1 MKWREIG
8 PNLRELWHR
17 PAGPMN
23 WKNPIR
29 VFAILGWL
37 VVQVFVL
44 LGWAGWR
51 VFQGLMLLGWAVFR
65 GGQFV
70 LGLPPLLLFFFAGLW
85 YAVWSFVR
93 RPFPSFAEAPILAL
107 VQYHTPD
114 VFTTMLVWYYLSPL
128 VAVMLCGV
136 ISVTVWKVWLE
147 GRRRDFAPFAKL
159 PPWPLSADQETPAI
173 VIGEVHHPIEARE
186 IFSPSWLT
194 IPERGLY
201 TGVAIFGA
209 VGSGKTSACMN
220 PFARQLLGWQA
231 HNPHMRAAALILE
244 VKGDFCH
251 DIRQILV
258 EAGRGEDYIEIGMNS
273 HSQWNP
279 LSAWWLDSYSLAY
292 TVSSLLNQ
300 LFGKGKEPFW
310 QQAYTNLVRWIIEL
324 HRVFPQRWVT
334 LQQVYRCAIEPEL
347 FASKIEAA
355 QKLSDDLNTG
365 TIFVESDALVPQL
378 THLEQWNWTRTPGR
392 QQHQAVHTRPLK
404 AKLEE
409 LNITHEI
416 VWQAG
421 PGKDT
426 RERVEAIN
434 RWFVHDWQ
442 NLDNKIKSSIVEG
455 VSVFLSMFDMP
466 DVARVF
472 CPAAPYTTDDPQA
485 IILQAQIKRLKAEKE
500 AAAAKAAEPQPQPEA
515 EPQPEGEAEAEARS
529 RPEAEPQPEG
539 EPEAEAAEPVKAA
552 QPEAE
557 PQPEGEAEAEA
568 AEPQPQPETDDKTP
582 KAAEIRYTW
591 GGQPKTRAAE
601 PEPVKAA
608 QPEPEPETKPD
619 DKTTQEAKPKPDKAK
634 EAPWIITEAET
645 DDKTP
650 QTPDPSTESNQPPTQ
665 EEAAITRHLPPIYQ
679 LIEQGKVLALN
690 MPAGINPALSRAVG
704 VMLKNAWLQAL
715 LMRPAQMKANPGSY
729 FRPAV
734 FICDEYQAFASVG
747 EEDPSGDEK
756 SFALTRQC
764 RCIPIVATQSI
775 SSLRAVLG
783 SSEAWR
789 SLLQTLRTRIFLSL
803 SDDASAKIASELCG
817 QVAKIKESYTISE
830 TSKRSEVSPLSGR
843 AGGGGGSMGAT
854 KSFREQ
860 REAVFHPR
868 DFALLSNCQ
877 AICLPYDGAQ
887 SLEPRRVYLKP
898 HYLPAE
904 HSYWRAKEA
913 GKI

>member
-8 PNLRELWHR
+8 PYLRELWQR
-17 PAGPMN
+17 PVGPMN

-29 VFAILGWL
+29 VFAVAGWL
-37 VVQVFVL
+37 VFRGFVL
-44 LGWAGWR
+44 LGWAGFR
-51 VFQGLMLLGWAVFR
+51 VFQGFMLLGWVVFR
-65 GGQFV
+65 TGQFV
-70 LGLPPLLLFFFAGLW
+70 VGLPPPLLFFFAGVGW
-85 YAVWSFVR
+85 AGWSFVH
-93 RPFPSFAEAPILAL
+93 RPFPPLDEHPILVL
-107 VQYHTPD
+107 VQYHTPNFFD
-114 VFTTMLVWYYLSPL
+114 ALVVWYYVTPFA
-128 VAVMLCGV
+128 AVMLTGF
-136 ISVTVWKVWLE
+136 ISVTIWKVWLE
-147 GRRRDFAPFAKL
+147 GRRSDFAPFSKL
-159 PPWPLSADQETPAI
+159 PPWPLDPKQKAPAI
-173 VIGEVHHPIEARE
+173 VIGEVHHPVEARE
-186 IFSPSWLT
+186 VFSPSWLT

-209 VGSGKTSACMN
+209 VRSGKTSACMN

-231 HNPHMRAAALILE
+231 GDEQKRAAALVLE

-258 EAGRGEDYIEIGMNS
+258 EAGRGQDYIELGMDAR
-273 HSQWNP
+273 SQWNP

-324 HRVFPQRWVT
+324 HRVFPERWVT
-334 LQQVYRCAIEPEL
+334 LQQVYRCAIDPEL
-347 FASKIEAA
+347 FAAKIEAA
-355 QKLSDDLNTG
+355 EKLSDDLNTG
-365 TIFVESDALVPQL
+365 TVFVSSDLVASNKMALAEWVWKQAADPK
-378 THLEQWNWTRTPGR
+378 
-392 QQHQAVHTRPLK
+392 QQQAVYTRPMK
-404 AKLEE
+404 EKLDE
-409 LNITHEI
+409 LHITHEI
-416 VWQAG
+416 VWESG
-421 PGKDT
+421 PGEDT
-426 RERVEAIN
+426 RERVEAVK

-442 NLDNKIKSSIVEG
+442 TLDNKIRSSIVEG
-455 VSVFLSMFDMP
+455 VSVFLAMFDMP
-466 DVARVF
+466 DVAKVF
-472 CPAAPYTTDDPQA
+472 CPVAPHISDDPQA
-485 IILQAQIKRLKAEKE
+485 IILQAAIKRAKAEKD
-500 AAAAKAAEPQPQPEA
+500 ATEPKQPDA
-515 EPQPEGEAEAEARS
+515 T
-529 RPEAEPQPEG
+529 
-539 EPEAEAAEPVKAA
+539 K
-552 QPEAE
+552 
-557 PQPEGEAEAEA
+557 
-568 AEPQPQPETDDKTP
+568 P
-582 KAAEIRYTW
+582 KAAAQIVYTW
-591 GGQPKTRAAE
+591 GGKPKAAKK
-601 PEPVKAA
+601 PELEA
-608 QPEPEPETKPD
+608 QPEPEAEPEP
-619 DKTTQEAKPKPDKAK
+619 E
-634 EAPWIITEAET
+634 
-645 DDKTP
+645 DKTP
-650 QTPDPSTESNQPPTQ
+650 EIAPESNQAAATPAATGGAAPITQ
-665 EEAAITRHLPPIYQ
+665 HLPPLFE

-690 MPAGINPALSRAVG
+690 MPAGINPALARAVG

-715 LMRPAQMKANPGSY
+715 LMRPAKMKHSPGRY

-747 EEDPSGDEK
+747 EDDPSGDEK

-913 GKI
+913 GQI

>member
-1 MKWREIG
+1 MKWREVG
-8 PNLRELWHR
+8 PYLTELWHR

-29 VFAILGWL
+29 VFAVAGWL
-37 VVQVFVL
+37 VVQGFVL

-65 GGQFV
+65 AGQFIV
-70 LGLPPLLLFFFAGLW
+70 ALPALLLFFFAGVW

-93 RPFPSFAEAPILAL
+93 RPFPSLDENPVLAL
-107 VQYHTPD
+107 VNYHTPN
-114 VFTTMLVWYYLSPL
+114 FFSWLVLWYYLSPF
-128 VAVMLCGV
+128 VAVMLCGL

-159 PPWPLSADQETPAI
+159 PPWPLDPKQKAPAI
-173 VIGEVHHPIEARE
+173 VIGEVHHPVEARE

-231 HNPHMRAAALILE
+231 GNEQMRAAALVLE

-258 EAGRGEDYIEIGMNS
+258 EAGRGQDYIELGMDAR
-273 HSQWNP
+273 SQWNP

-324 HRVFPQRWVT
+324 HRVFPEHWVT
-334 LQQVYRCAIEPEL
+334 LQQVYRCAIDPEL
-347 FASKIEAA
+347 FAAKIEAA
-355 QKLSDDLNTG
+355 EKLSDDLNTG
-365 TIFVESDALVPQL
+365 TVFIKTDALAPQIG
-378 THLEQWNWTRTPGR
+378 HLAQWNWTPMPGG
-392 QQHQAVHTRPLK
+392 QKEQAVYTRPMK
-404 AKLEE
+404 AKLDE
-409 LNITHEI
+409 LHIAHEI
-416 VWQAG
+416 VWEPG
-421 PGKDT
+421 PGEDT
-426 RERVEAIN
+426 RERVEAVK

-442 NLDNKIKSSIVEG
+442 TLDNKIKSSIVEG
-455 VSVFLSMFDMP
+455 VSVFLAMFDMP
-466 DVARVF
+466 DVAKVF
-472 CPAAPYTTDDPQA
+472 CPAAPHIPDDPQA
-485 IILQAQIKRLKAEKE
+485 IILQAQLKRLKAEKDE
-500 AAAAKAAEPQPQPEA
+500 
-515 EPQPEGEAEAEARS
+515 
-529 RPEAEPQPEG
+529 
-539 EPEAEAAEPVKAA
+539 
-552 QPEAE
+552 
-557 PQPEGEAEAEA
+557 
-568 AEPQPQPETDDKTP
+568 
-582 KAAEIRYTW
+582 
-591 GGQPKTRAAE
+591 AAE
-601 PEPVKAA
+601 PEPEKAA
-608 QPEPEPETKPD
+608 EPEPDHK
-619 DKTTQEAKPKPDKAK
+619 Q
-634 EAPWIITEAET
+634 
-645 DDKTP
+645 
-650 QTPDPSTESNQPPTQ
+650 PDPAAESNQAATPPDTEGTAPITQ
-665 EEAAITRHLPPIYQ
+665 HLPPLFK

-690 MPAGINPALSRAVG
+690 MPAGINPALARAVG
-704 VMLKNAWLQAL
+704 VMVKNAWLQAL
-715 LMRPAQMKANPGSY
+715 LMRPAKMKATPGRY

-747 EEDPSGDEK
+747 EDDPSGDEK

-913 GKI
+913 GQI

>member
-1 MKWREIG
+1 MRWREIR
-8 PNLRELWHR
+8 PYLRELWQR

-29 VFAILGWL
+29 VFAVAGWL
-37 VVQVFVL
+37 VVQCFVL
-44 LGWAGWR
+44 LGWAGFR
-51 VFQGLMLLGWAVFR
+51 VFQSFLLVGSVVLR

-70 LGLPPLLLFFFAGLW
+70 AGLPPLLLFFFAAFGW
-85 YAVWSFVR
+85 AGWSFVH
-93 RPFPSFAEAPILAL
+93 RPFPPLEEHPILVL
-107 VQYHTPD
+107 VEYHTPNFFD
-114 VFTTMLVWYYLSPL
+114 AMVVWYYVTPFA
-128 VAVMLCGV
+128 VVMLSGF
-136 ISVTVWKVWLE
+136 ISVTIWRVWLE
-147 GRRRDFAPFAKL
+147 GRRSDFASNSKL
-159 PPWPLSADQETPAI
+159 PPWPLDPKQKAPAI
-173 VIGEVHHPIEARE
+173 VIGEVHHPVEARE
-186 IFSPSWLT
+186 VFNPSWLT

-231 HNPHMRAAALILE
+231 GSQQKRAAALVLE

-258 EAGRGEDYIEIGMNS
+258 EAGRGEDYIELGMDAR
-273 HSQWNP
+273 SQWNP

-324 HRVFPQRWVT
+324 YRVFPDRWVT
-334 LQQVYRCAIEPEL
+334 LQQVYRCAIDPEL
-347 FASKIEAA
+347 FEAKIEEAK
-355 QKLSDDLNTG
+355 KLSDDLNTG
-365 TIFVESDALVPQL
+365 TVFIKEHVLQTQNINLAEWNWVDALDTKDDV
-378 THLEQWNWTRTPGR
+378 
-392 QQHQAVHTRPLK
+392 QAVYTRPMK
-404 AKLEE
+404 EKLDE
-409 LNITHEI
+409 LHIPHEI
-416 VWQAG
+416 VWDPG
-421 PGKDT
+421 PGEDT
-426 RERVEAIN
+426 RERVEAVN

-455 VSVFLSMFDMP
+455 VSVFLAMFDMP
-466 DVARVF
+466 DVAKVF
-472 CPAAPYTTDDPQA
+472 CPAAPLTSDDPQA
-485 IILQAQIKRLKAEKE
+485 IILQAAIKR
-500 AAAAKAAEPQPQPEA
+500 AKADKDAKKAKQPEPEA
-515 EPQPEGEAEAEARS
+515 DPETETQPKPEAKPDPKPEPQPE
-529 RPEAEPQPEG
+529 P
-539 EPEAEAAEPVKAA
+539 
-552 QPEAE
+552 
-557 PQPEGEAEAEA
+557 
-568 AEPQPQPETDDKTP
+568 
-582 KAAEIRYTW
+582 
-591 GGQPKTRAAE
+591 
-601 PEPVKAA
+601 
-608 QPEPEPETKPD
+608 
-619 DKTTQEAKPKPDKAK
+619 EAKPDPKPEA
-634 EAPWIITEAET
+634 APWELVQPVIET
-645 DDKTP
+645 DSDQAAAAASPHIK
-650 QTPDPSTESNQPPTQ
+650 QTAPITQ
-665 EEAAITRHLPPIYQ
+665 HLPPLFE

-690 MPAGINPALSRAVG
+690 MPAGINPALARAVG

-715 LMRPAQMKANPGSY
+715 LMRPAKMKHSPGRY

-747 EEDPSGDEK
+747 EDDPSGDEK

-913 GKI
+913 GQI

>member
-8 PNLRELWHR
+8 PHLQELWHR

-29 VFAILGWL
+29 VFAVLGWL
-37 VVQVFVL
+37 VVQGFVL

-51 VFQGLMLLGWAVFR
+51 VFQGFMLLGWTVFR
-65 GGQFV
+65 VVQFV
-70 LGLPPLLLFFFAGLW
+70 VGLPPLLLFFFGGLW

-93 RPFPSFAEAPILAL
+93 RPFPSFDEHPILAL

-114 VFTTMLVWYYLSPL
+114 VFTTMLVWYYLSPF
-128 VAVMLCGV
+128 VVVMLCGV

-159 PPWPLSADQETPAI
+159 PPWPLSADQQAPAI

-231 HNPHMRAAALILE
+231 HNPHIRAAALVLE

-258 EAGRGEDYIEIGMNS
+258 EAGRGEDYIELGMDS
-273 HSQWNP
+273 RSQWNP

-292 TVSSLLNQ
+292 TISSLLNQ

-324 HRVFPQRWVT
+324 HRVFPDRWVT
-334 LQQVYRCAIEPEL
+334 LQQVYRCAIDPDL

-365 TIFVESDALVPQL
+365 TIFVKTDALTPQL
-378 THLEQWNWTRTPGR
+378 GQLAQWDWTPTPGG
-392 QQHQAVHTRPLK
+392 QQQQAVHTRPLK

-409 LNITHEI
+409 LKITHEI
-416 VWQAG
+416 VWQSG

-472 CPAAPYTTDDPQA
+472 CPPAPHTTDDPQA
-485 IILQAQIKRLKAEKE
+485 IILQAQIKRLQAEKD
-500 AAAAKAAEPQPQPEA
+500 AAAAKAAEPEPEPEA
-515 EPQPEGEAEAEARS
+515 EPQPE
-529 RPEAEPQPEG
+529 
-539 EPEAEAAEPVKAA
+539 AEAAAET
-552 QPEAE
+552 AE
-557 PQPEGEAEAEA
+557 PNRSRKPA
-568 AEPQPQPETDDKTP
+568 AETG
-582 KAAEIRYTW
+582 A
-591 GGQPKTRAAE
+591 GTRAAAGRQDPPGGGDQIHMGRRAKGAEE
-601 PEPVKAA
+601 PKDPEKAGDGGRGGGTGA
-608 QPEPEPETKPD
+608 GRQAAPGSGTGTSQGEGGGVDRDGGAAGGQDTTHTRPLNREQPTPYAGGSPD
-619 DKTTQEAKPKPDKAK
+619 HP
-634 EAPWIITEAET
+634 
-645 DDKTP
+645 
-650 QTPDPSTESNQPPTQ
+650 PPT
-665 EEAAITRHLPPIYQ
+665 AD
-679 LIEQGKVLALN
+679 
-690 MPAGINPALSRAVG
+690 LSV
-704 VMLKNAWLQAL
+704 
-715 LMRPAQMKANPGSY
+715 
-729 FRPAV
+729 
-734 FICDEYQAFASVG
+734 D
-747 EEDPSGDEK
+747 
-756 SFALTRQC
+756 
-764 RCIPIVATQSI
+764 
-775 SSLRAVLG
+775 
-783 SSEAWR
+783 
-789 SLLQTLRTRIFLSL
+789 
-803 SDDASAKIASELCG
+803 
-817 QVAKIKESYTISE
+817 
-830 TSKRSEVSPLSGR
+830 R
-843 AGGGGGSMGAT
+843 AGQGAGLEYA
-854 KSFREQ
+854 RWYQ
-860 REAVFHPR
+860 PR
-868 DFALLSNCQ
+868 
-877 AICLPYDGAQ
+877 AI
-887 SLEPRRVYLKP
+887 PRRGRDAQERLVTSASHASGPDESESGQL
-898 HYLPAE
+898 LPARRL
-904 HSYWRAKEA
+904 YL
-913 GKI
+913 

>member
-1 MKWREIG
+1 MKWREVG
-8 PNLRELWHR
+8 PYLTELWHR

-29 VFAILGWL
+29 VFAVLGWL
-37 VVQVFVL
+37 VVQGFVL

-51 VFQGLMLLGWAVFR
+51 VFQGFMLLGWAVFR
-65 GGQFV
+65 AGQFV
-70 LGLPPLLLFFFAGLW
+70 VALPALVLFFFAGLW

-93 RPFPSFAEAPILAL
+93 RPFPSLDENPLLAL
-107 VQYHTPD
+107 VNYHTPNFFD
-114 VFTTMLVWYYLSPL
+114 WLVLWYYVSPF
-128 VAVMLCGV
+128 VAVMLCGL
-136 ISVTVWKVWLE
+136 IAVTVWKVWLE

-159 PPWPLSADQETPAI
+159 PPWPLSADQKAPAI
-173 VIGEVHHPIEARE
+173 VIGEVHHPVEARE

-231 HNPHMRAAALILE
+231 GNPHMRAAALILE

-258 EAGRGEDYIEIGMNS
+258 DAGRGQDYIELGMDAR
-273 HSQWNP
+273 SQWNP

-324 HRVFPQRWVT
+324 HRVFPERWVT
-334 LQQVYRCAIEPEL
+334 LQQVYRCAIDPEL
-347 FASKIEAA
+347 FAAKIEAA
-355 QKLSDDLNTG
+355 EKLSDDLNTG
-365 TIFVESDALVPQL
+365 TVFVLRSTYKAQL
-378 THLEQWNWTRTPGR
+378 INLAEWNWVDAPKKKDVQVVYTRS
-392 QQHQAVHTRPLK
+392 VK
-404 AKLEE
+404 AKLDK
-409 LNITHEI
+409 LKIAHEI
-416 VWQAG
+416 VWEPG
-421 PGKDT
+421 PGEDT
-426 RERVEAIN
+426 RERVEAVK

-442 NLDNKIKSSIVEG
+442 TLDNKIKSSIVEG
-455 VSVFLSMFDMP
+455 VSVFLAMFDMP
-466 DVARVF
+466 DVAKVF
-472 CPAAPYTTDDPQA
+472 CPAAPHITDDPQA
-485 IILQAQIKRLKAEKE
+485 IILQAQIKRLKAEKD
-500 AAAAKAAEPQPQPEA
+500 AAADKAGAAKPDADEAGAENAGAKKPQ
-515 EPQPEGEAEAEARS
+515 
-529 RPEAEPQPEG
+529 
-539 EPEAEAAEPVKAA
+539 
-552 QPEAE
+552 
-557 PQPEGEAEAEA
+557 
-568 AEPQPQPETDDKTP
+568 
-582 KAAEIRYTW
+582 AAEIRYTCE
-591 GGQPKTRAAE
+591 GVTKKAQKPKTAKK

-608 QPEPEPETKPD
+608 QPEPVKAAEAAWVVTEAEPD
-619 DKTTQEAKPKPDKAK
+619 DKT
-634 EAPWIITEAET
+634 
-645 DDKTP
+645 
-650 QTPDPSTESNQPPTQ
+650 PDPAAESDQAEGTAP
-665 EEAAITRHLPPIYQ
+665 ISRHLPPIYE

-690 MPAGINPALSRAVG
+690 MPAGINPALARAVG

-715 LMRPAQMKANPGSY
+715 LMRPAKMKANPGSY

-747 EEDPSGDEK
+747 EDDPSGDEK

-854 KSFREQ
+854 KSFRER

-913 GKI
+913 GQI

>member
-1 MKWREIG
+1 MRWREIG
-8 PNLRELWHR
+8 PYLRELWQR

-29 VFAILGWL
+29 VFAVAGWL
-37 VVQVFVL
+37 VVQCFVL
-44 LGWAGWR
+44 LGWAGFR
-51 VFQGLMLLGWAVFR
+51 VFQSFLLVGSVVLR

-70 LGLPPLLLFFFAGLW
+70 AGLPPLLLFFFAAFGW
-85 YAVWSFVR
+85 AGWSFVH
-93 RPFPSFAEAPILAL
+93 RPFPPLEEHPILVL
-107 VQYHTPD
+107 VEYHTPNFFD
-114 VFTTMLVWYYLSPL
+114 AMVVWYYVTPFA
-128 VAVMLCGV
+128 VVMLSGF
-136 ISVTVWKVWLE
+136 ISVTIWRVWLE
-147 GRRRDFAPFAKL
+147 GRRSDFASNSKL
-159 PPWPLSADQETPAI
+159 PPWPLDPKQKAPAI
-173 VIGEVHHPIEARE
+173 VIGEVHHPVEARE
-186 IFSPSWLT
+186 VFNPSWLT

-231 HNPHMRAAALILE
+231 GSQQKRAAALVLE

-258 EAGRGEDYIEIGMNS
+258 EAGRGQDYIELGMDAR
-273 HSQWNP
+273 SQWNP

-324 HRVFPQRWVT
+324 YRVFPDRWVT
-334 LQQVYRCAIEPEL
+334 LQQVYRCAIDPEL
-347 FASKIEAA
+347 FEAKIEEAK
-355 QKLSDDLNTG
+355 KLSDDLNTG
-365 TIFVESDALVPQL
+365 TVFIKEHVLQTQNINLAEWNWVDALDTKDDV
-378 THLEQWNWTRTPGR
+378 
-392 QQHQAVHTRPLK
+392 QAVYTRPMK
-404 AKLEE
+404 EKLDE
-409 LNITHEI
+409 LHIPHEI
-416 VWQAG
+416 VWDPG
-421 PGKDT
+421 PGEDT
-426 RERVEAIN
+426 RERVEAVN

-455 VSVFLSMFDMP
+455 VSVFLAMFDMP
-466 DVARVF
+466 DVAKVF
-472 CPAAPYTTDDPQA
+472 CPAAPLTSDDPQA
-485 IILQAQIKRLKAEKE
+485 IILQAAIKR
-500 AAAAKAAEPQPQPEA
+500 AKADKDAK
-515 EPQPEGEAEAEARS
+515 
-529 RPEAEPQPEG
+529 
-539 EPEAEAAEPVKAA
+539 KA
-552 QPEAE
+552 
-557 PQPEGEAEAEA
+557 
-568 AEPQPQPETDDKTP
+568 K
-582 KAAEIRYTW
+582 
-591 GGQPKTRAAE
+591 
-601 PEPVKAA
+601 
-608 QPEPEPETKPD
+608 QPEPEADPETETQPKP
-619 DKTTQEAKPKPDKAK
+619 EAQAEPKPKA
-634 EAPWIITEAET
+634 APWELVQPVIET
-645 DDKTP
+645 DSDQAAAAGPPHIK
-650 QTPDPSTESNQPPTQ
+650 QTAPITQ
-665 EEAAITRHLPPIYQ
+665 HLPPLFE

-715 LMRPAQMKANPGSY
+715 LMRPAKMKHSPGRY

-747 EEDPSGDEK
+747 EDDPSGDEK

-913 GKI
+913 GQI

>member
-8 PNLRELWHR
+8 PNLRELWQR

-29 VFAILGWL
+29 VFAVLGWL
-37 VVQVFVL
+37 VVQGFVL

-51 VFQGLMLLGWAVFR
+51 VFQGLMLLGWTVFR
-65 GGQFV
+65 VVQFV
-70 LGLPPLLLFFFAGLW
+70 LALPALVLFFFGGVW

-93 RPFPSFAEAPILAL
+93 RPFPSLDEHPILAL

-114 VFTTMLVWYYLSPL
+114 FFTAMLLWYYLSPF

-159 PPWPLSADQETPAI
+159 PPWPLSADQKAPAI
-173 VIGEVHHPIEARE
+173 VIGEVHHPVEARE

-231 HNPHMRAAALILE
+231 GNPHLRAAALVLE

-258 EAGRGEDYIEIGMNS
+258 EAGRGQDYIELGMDAR
-273 HSQWNP
+273 SQWNP

-324 HRVFPQRWVT
+324 HRVFPERWVT
-334 LQQVYRCAIEPEL
+334 LQQVYRCAIDPEL
-347 FASKIEAA
+347 FAAKIEAA
-355 QKLSDDLNTG
+355 EKLSDDLNTG
-365 TIFVESDALVPQL
+365 TVFVKQDVLEAQV
-378 THLEQWNWTRTPGR
+378 THLAEWEWTVAPGG
-392 QQHQAVHTRPLK
+392 QQQQVVYTRSVK
-404 AKLEE
+404 AKLDK
-409 LNITHEI
+409 LKIAHEI
-416 VWQAG
+416 VWEPG
-421 PGKDT
+421 PGEDT
-426 RERVEAIN
+426 RERVEAVKC
-434 RWFVHDWQ
+434 WFVHDWQ
-442 NLDNKIKSSIVEG
+442 ALDNKIKSSIVEG
-455 VSVFLSMFDMP
+455 VSVFLAMFDMP
-466 DVARVF
+466 DVAKVF
-472 CPAAPYTTDDPQA
+472 CPAAPHITDDPQA
-485 IILQAQIKRLKAEKE
+485 IILQAQIKRLKAEKD
-500 AAAAKAAEPQPQPEA
+500 AAADKAGAAKPDADEAGAENAGAKKPQAAEIRYTC
-515 EPQPEGEAEAEARS
+515 EGVTKKAQKPKTAKK
-529 RPEAEPQPEG
+529 
-539 EPEAEAAEPVKAA
+539 AEPVKAA
-552 QPEAE
+552 QPEPVKA
-557 PQPEGEAEAEA
+557 AEA
-568 AEPQPQPETDDKTP
+568 AWVVTEAEPDDKTP
-582 KAAEIRYTW
+582 DPAAESD
-591 GGQPKTRAAE
+591 QAE
-601 PEPVKAA
+601 G
-608 QPEPEPETKPD
+608 T
-619 DKTTQEAKPKPDKAK
+619 
-634 EAPWIITEAET
+634 API
-645 DDKTP
+645 
-650 QTPDPSTESNQPPTQ
+650 S
-665 EEAAITRHLPPIYQ
+665 RHLPPIYE

-690 MPAGINPALSRAVG
+690 MPAGINPALARAVG

-715 LMRPAQMKANPGSY
+715 LMRPAKMKANPGSY

-747 EEDPSGDEK
+747 EDDPSGDEK

-913 GKI
+913 GQI

>member
-8 PNLRELWHR
+8 PYLKELWHR

-29 VFAILGWL
+29 VFAVLGWL
-37 VVQVFVL
+37 VVQGFVL
-44 LGWAGWR
+44 LGWGGWR
-51 VFQGLMLLGWAVFR
+51 VFQGLMLLGWTVFR
-65 GGQFV
+65 AVQFV
-70 LGLPPLLLFFFAGLW
+70 VVLPPLLLFFFGGVW

-93 RPFPSFAEAPILAL
+93 RPFPSLDEHPILAL

-114 VFTTMLVWYYLSPL
+114 FFTAMLLWYYLSPF
-128 VAVMLCGV
+128 VAVMLCGL

-159 PPWPLSADQETPAI
+159 PPWPLSADQKAPAI
-173 VIGEVHHPIEARE
+173 VIGEVHHPVEARE

-231 HNPHMRAAALILE
+231 GNPHLRAAALVLE

-258 EAGRGEDYIEIGMNS
+258 GAGRGQDYIEIGMDS
-273 HSQWNP
+273 RSQWNP

-324 HRVFPQRWVT
+324 HRVFPDRWVT
-334 LQQVYRCAIEPEL
+334 LQQVYRCAIDPEL
-347 FASKIEAA
+347 FAAKIEAA
-355 QKLSDDLNTG
+355 EKLSDDLNTG
-365 TIFVESDALVPQL
+365 TVFIKPDVLEAQV
-378 THLEQWNWTRTPGR
+378 THLAEWDWTVAPGG
-392 QQHQAVHTRPLK
+392 QQQQAVYTRPLK
-404 AKLEE
+404 AKLDK
-409 LNITHEI
+409 LKIAHEI
-416 VWQAG
+416 VWESG
-421 PGKDT
+421 PGEDT
-426 RERVEAIN
+426 RERVEAIK

-442 NLDNKIKSSIVEG
+442 ALDNKIKSSIVEG

-466 DVARVF
+466 DVAKVF
-472 CPAAPYTTDDPQA
+472 CPAAPHITDDPQA
-485 IILQAQIKRLKAEKE
+485 IILQAQLKRLKAEKD
-500 AAAAKAAEPQPQPEA
+500 AAADKAGAAEA
-515 EPQPEGEAEAEARS
+515 EP
-529 RPEAEPQPEG
+529 EP
-539 EPEAEAAEPVKAA
+539 
-552 QPEAE
+552 
-557 PQPEGEAEAEA
+557 
-568 AEPQPQPETDDKTP
+568 DDKTP
-582 KAAEIRYTW
+582 QAAAIRYTW
-591 GGQPKTRAAE
+591 GGEPKARKKPKTARQPETVKAAE

-608 QPEPEPETKPD
+608 EAAWVVTEAEPD
-619 DKTTQEAKPKPDKAK
+619 DKA
-634 EAPWIITEAET
+634 
-645 DDKTP
+645 
-650 QTPDPSTESNQPPTQ
+650 PDPSTESNGDDE
-665 EEAAITRHLPPIYQ
+665 EEAPVTRHLPPLYR

-747 EEDPSGDEK
+747 EDDPSGDEK

-913 GKI
+913 GQI

>member
-8 PNLRELWHR
+8 PNLRELWQR

-29 VFAILGWL
+29 VFAVLGWL
-37 VVQVFVL
+37 VVQGFVL

-51 VFQGLMLLGWAVFR
+51 VFQGLMLLGWTVFR
-65 GGQFV
+65 VVQFV
-70 LGLPPLLLFFFAGLW
+70 LALPALLLFFFGGVW

-93 RPFPSFAEAPILAL
+93 RPFPSLDEHPILAL

-114 VFTTMLVWYYLSPL
+114 FFTAMLLWYYLSPF

-159 PPWPLSADQETPAI
+159 PPWPLSADQKAPAI
-173 VIGEVHHPIEARE
+173 VIGEVHHPVEARE

-231 HNPHMRAAALILE
+231 GNPHLRAAALVLE

-258 EAGRGEDYIEIGMNS
+258 EAGRGQDYIEIGMDS
-273 HSQWNP
+273 RSQWNP

-324 HRVFPQRWVT
+324 HRVFPDRWVT
-334 LQQVYRCAIEPEL
+334 LQQVYRCAIDPEL
-347 FASKIEAA
+347 FAAKIEAA
-355 QKLSDDLNTG
+355 EKLSDDLNRG
-365 TIFVESDALVPQL
+365 TIFVKQHVLEAQV
-378 THLEQWNWTRTPGR
+378 THLAEWDWTPTSGG
-392 QQHQAVHTRPLK
+392 QQQQAVHTRPLE

-409 LNITHEI
+409 LKITHEI
-416 VWQAG
+416 VWESG
-421 PGKDT
+421 PGEDT
-426 RERVEAIN
+426 RERVEAVK

-442 NLDNKIKSSIVEG
+442 ALDNKIKSSIVEG

-466 DVARVF
+466 DVAKVF
-472 CPAAPYTTDDPQA
+472 CPAAPHITDDPQA
-485 IILQAQIKRLKAEKE
+485 IILQAQIKRLEAEKDAAAEKAGAAEKAE
-500 AAAAKAAEPQPQPEA
+500 PEA
-515 EPQPEGEAEAEARS
+515 EP
-529 RPEAEPQPEG
+529 
-539 EPEAEAAEPVKAA
+539 
-552 QPEAE
+552 
-557 PQPEGEAEAEA
+557 
-568 AEPQPQPETDDKTP
+568 DDKTP
-582 KAAEIRYTW
+582 QT
-591 GGQPKTRAAE
+591 AE

-608 QPEPEPETKPD
+608 EAAWVVTEAEPD
-619 DKTTQEAKPKPDKAK
+619 DK
-634 EAPWIITEAET
+634 
-645 DDKTP
+645 
-650 QTPDPSTESNQPPTQ
+650 TPDPSTESNQAPTE
-665 EEAAITRHLPPIYQ
+665 EEASVTRHLPPIYE

-715 LMRPAQMKANPGSY
+715 LMRPAKMKANPGSY

-747 EEDPSGDEK
+747 EDDPSGDEK

-913 GKI
+913 GQI

>member
-1 MKWREIG
+1 MKWREVG
-8 PNLRELWHR
+8 PYLTELWHR

-29 VFAILGWL
+29 VFAVAGWL
-37 VVQVFVL
+37 VVQGFVL

-51 VFQGLMLLGWAVFR
+51 VFQGFMLLGWAVFR
-65 GGQFV
+65 AGQFV
-70 LGLPPLLLFFFAGLW
+70 VALPALVLFFFAGLW

-93 RPFPSFAEAPILAL
+93 RPFPSLDETPLLAL
-107 VQYHTPD
+107 VNYHTPNFFD
-114 VFTTMLVWYYLSPL
+114 WLVLWYYVSPF
-128 VAVMLCGV
+128 VAVMLCGL
-136 ISVTVWKVWLE
+136 IAVTVWKVWLE

-159 PPWPLSADQETPAI
+159 PPWPLDPKQKAPAI
-173 VIGEVHHPIEARE
+173 VIGEVHHPVEARE

-231 HNPHMRAAALILE
+231 SNPQLRAAALVLE

-258 EAGRGEDYIEIGMNS
+258 DAGRGQDYIELGMDARA
-273 HSQWNP
+273 QWNP

-324 HRVFPQRWVT
+324 HRVFPERWVT
-334 LQQVYRCAIEPEL
+334 LQQVYRCAIDPEL
-347 FASKIEAA
+347 FAAKIEAA
-355 QKLSDDLNTG
+355 EKLSDDLNTG
-365 TIFVESDALVPQL
+365 TVFVLRSTYKAQL
-378 THLEQWNWTRTPGR
+378 INLAEWNWVDAPKKKDVQVAYTRS
-392 QQHQAVHTRPLK
+392 VK
-404 AKLEE
+404 AKLDK
-409 LNITHEI
+409 LKIAHEI
-416 VWQAG
+416 VWEPG
-421 PGKDT
+421 PGEDT
-426 RERVEAIN
+426 RERVEAVK

-442 NLDNKIKSSIVEG
+442 TLDNKIKSSIVEG
-455 VSVFLSMFDMP
+455 VSVLLAMFDMP
-466 DVARVF
+466 DVAKVF
-472 CPAAPYTTDDPQA
+472 CPAAPHITDDPQA

-500 AAAAKAAEPQPQPEA
+500 AAADKAGAAKPDADEAGAENAGAKEPQ
-515 EPQPEGEAEAEARS
+515 
-529 RPEAEPQPEG
+529 
-539 EPEAEAAEPVKAA
+539 
-552 QPEAE
+552 
-557 PQPEGEAEAEA
+557 
-568 AEPQPQPETDDKTP
+568 
-582 KAAEIRYTW
+582 AAEIRYTCE
-591 GGQPKTRAAE
+591 GVTKKAQKPKTAKK

-608 QPEPEPETKPD
+608 HPEPVKAAEAAWVVTEAEPD
-619 DKTTQEAKPKPDKAK
+619 DKT
-634 EAPWIITEAET
+634 
-645 DDKTP
+645 
-650 QTPDPSTESNQPPTQ
+650 PDPAAESDQAEGTAP
-665 EEAAITRHLPPIYQ
+665 ISRHLPPIYE

-690 MPAGINPALSRAVG
+690 MPAGINPALARAVG

-715 LMRPAQMKANPGSY
+715 LMRPAKMKANPGSY

-747 EEDPSGDEK
+747 EDDPSGDEK

-913 GKI
+913 GQI

>member
-1 MKWREIG
+1 MKWREVG
-8 PNLRELWHR
+8 PYLTELWHR

-29 VFAILGWL
+29 VFAVAGWL
-37 VVQVFVL
+37 VVQGLVL
-44 LGWAGWR
+44 LGLAGWR
-51 VFQGLMLLGWAVFR
+51 VFQGLMLLGWTVFR
-65 GGQFV
+65 VVQFV
-70 LGLPPLLLFFFAGLW
+70 LALPALVLFFFAGVW

-93 RPFPSFAEAPILAL
+93 RPFPSLDENPVLAL
-107 VQYHTPD
+107 VQYHTPNFFD
-114 VFTTMLVWYYLSPL
+114 VLVLWYYVSPF
-128 VAVMLCGV
+128 VAVMLSGFLV
-136 ISVTVWKVWLE
+136 VTIWKVWLE

-159 PPWPLSADQETPAI
+159 PPWPLDPKQKAPAI
-173 VIGEVHHPIEARE
+173 VIGEVHHPVEARE

-231 HNPHMRAAALILE
+231 ANPQMRAAALVLE

-258 EAGRGEDYIEIGMNS
+258 EAGRGQDYIELGMDAR
-273 HSQWNP
+273 SQWNP

-324 HRVFPQRWVT
+324 HRVFPERWVT
-334 LQQVYRCAIEPEL
+334 LQQVYRCAIDPEL
-347 FASKIEAA
+347 FAAKIEEAE
-355 QKLSDDLNTG
+355 KLSDDLNTG
-365 TIFVESDALVPQL
+365 TVFVLRSTYKAQL
-378 THLEQWNWTRTPGR
+378 INLAEWNWVDAPKKKDVQVVYTRS
-392 QQHQAVHTRPLK
+392 VK
-404 AKLEE
+404 AKLDK
-409 LNITHEI
+409 LKITYRI
-416 VWQAG
+416 VWEPG
-421 PGKDT
+421 PGEET
-426 RERVEAIN
+426 RERVEAVK

-442 NLDNKIKSSIVEG
+442 TLDNKIKSSIVEG
-455 VSVFLSMFDMP
+455 VSVFLAMFDMP
-466 DVARVF
+466 DVAKVF
-472 CPAAPYTTDDPQA
+472 CPAAPHIPDDPQA
-485 IILQAQIKRLKAEKE
+485 IILQAQLRRIKAAKD
-500 AAAAKAAEPQPQPEA
+500 AAAEKAAEKAGAAKSGAKKTKAGEIAFTWGA
-515 EPQPEGEAEAEARS
+515 E
-529 RPEAEPQPEG
+529 
-539 EPEAEAAEPVKAA
+539 
-552 QPEAE
+552 
-557 PQPEGEAEAEA
+557 
-568 AEPQPQPETDDKTP
+568 P
-582 KAAEIRYTW
+582 KAA
-591 GGQPKTRAAE
+591 K
-601 PEPVKAA
+601 
-608 QPEPEPETKPD
+608 KPD
-619 DKTTQEAKPKPDKAK
+619 DKT
-634 EAPWIITEAET
+634 
-645 DDKTP
+645 
-650 QTPDPSTESNQPPTQ
+650 PDPAAERNQAATSIPPATGGTAQ
-665 EEAAITRHLPPIYQ
+665 IAQHLPPLFE

-690 MPAGINPALSRAVG
+690 MPAGINPALARAVG

-715 LMRPAQMKANPGSY
+715 LMRPAKMKRSPSHY

-747 EEDPSGDEK
+747 EDDPSGDEK

-817 QVAKIKESYTISE
+817 QVAKIKGSYTISE

-868 DFALLSNCQ
+868 DFALLGNCQ

-904 HSYWRAKEA
+904 HSYWRTKEA
-913 GKI
+913 GQI

>member
-8 PNLRELWHR
+8 SYLRELWHR

-23 WKNPIR
+23 WKNPIL
-29 VFAILGWL
+29 VFAVAGWL
-37 VVQVFVL
+37 VVQGFVL

-51 VFQGLMLLGWAVFR
+51 VFQGLMLLGWTVFR
-65 GGQFV
+65 VVQFV
-70 LGLPPLLLFFFAGLW
+70 LALPALLLFFFAGLW

-93 RPFPSFAEAPILAL
+93 RPFPSLDEHPILAL

-114 VFTTMLVWYYLSPL
+114 FFSFMVLWYYLSPF
-128 VAVMLCGV
+128 VAVMLCGL

-159 PPWPLSADQETPAI
+159 PPWPLDPKQKAPAI
-173 VIGEVHHPIEARE
+173 VIGEVHHPVEARE

-231 HNPHMRAAALILE
+231 GNPQLRAAALVLE

-258 EAGRGEDYIEIGMNS
+258 EAGRGQDYIELGMDARA
-273 HSQWNP
+273 QWNP

-324 HRVFPQRWVT
+324 HRVFPERWVT
-334 LQQVYRCAIEPEL
+334 LQQVYRCAIDPEL
-347 FASKIEAA
+347 FAAKIEAA
-355 QKLSDDLNTG
+355 EKLSDDLNTG
-365 TIFVESDALVPQL
+365 TVFVLRSTYKAQL
-378 THLEQWNWTRTPGR
+378 INLAEWNWVDAPKKKDVQVVYTRS
-392 QQHQAVHTRPLK
+392 VK
-404 AKLEE
+404 AKLDK
-409 LNITHEI
+409 LKIAHEI
-416 VWQAG
+416 VWEPG
-421 PGKDT
+421 PGEDT
-426 RERVEAIN
+426 RERVEAVK
-434 RWFVHDWQ
+434 RWFVHDWKA
-442 NLDNKIKSSIVEG
+442 LDNKIKSSIVEG
-455 VSVFLSMFDMP
+455 VSVFLAMFDMP
-466 DVARVF
+466 DVAKVF
-472 CPAAPYTTDDPQA
+472 CPAAPHITDDPQA
-485 IILQAQIKRLKAEKE
+485 IILQAQIKRLKAEKD
-500 AAAAKAAEPQPQPEA
+500 A
-515 EPQPEGEAEAEARS
+515 
-529 RPEAEPQPEG
+529 
-539 EPEAEAAEPVKAA
+539 AAEPVKAA
-552 QPEAE
+552 EAAWVVTEAE
-557 PQPEGEAEAEA
+557 P
-568 AEPQPQPETDDKTP
+568 DDKTP
-582 KAAEIRYTW
+582 DPAAESD
-591 GGQPKTRAAE
+591 QAE
-601 PEPVKAA
+601 G
-608 QPEPEPETKPD
+608 T
-619 DKTTQEAKPKPDKAK
+619 
-634 EAPWIITEAET
+634 API
-645 DDKTP
+645 
-650 QTPDPSTESNQPPTQ
+650 S
-665 EEAAITRHLPPIYQ
+665 RHLPPIYE

-690 MPAGINPALSRAVG
+690 MPAGINPALARAVG

-715 LMRPAQMKANPGSY
+715 LMRPAKMKANPGSY

-747 EEDPSGDEK
+747 EDDPSGDEK

-898 HYLPAE
+898 HYLPAD

-913 GKI
+913 GQI

>member
-1 MKWREIG
+1 MRWREIG
-8 PNLRELWHR
+8 PYLRELWQR

-29 VFAILGWL
+29 VFAVLGWL
-37 VVQVFVL
+37 VVQGFLL
-44 LGWAGWR
+44 LGWAGFR
-51 VFQGLMLLGWAVFR
+51 VFQGFLLLGWVVFR
-65 GGQFV
+65 AGQFV
-70 LGLPPLLLFFFAGLW
+70 AGLPPLLLFFFA
-85 YAVWSFVR
+85 AVGWAGWSFVH
-93 RPFPSFAEAPILAL
+93 RPFPPLEEHPILVL
-107 VQYHTPD
+107 VEYHTPNFFD
-114 VFTTMLVWYYLSPL
+114 ALVVWYYVTPFA
-128 VAVMLCGV
+128 VVMLTGF
-136 ISVTVWKVWLE
+136 ISVTIWRVWLE
-147 GRRRDFAPFAKL
+147 GRRSDFASFSKL
-159 PPWPLSADQETPAI
+159 PPWPLDPKQKAPAI
-173 VIGEVHHPIEARE
+173 VIGEVHHPVEARE
-186 IFSPSWLT
+186 VFSPSWLT

-231 HNPHMRAAALILE
+231 DDEQKRAAALVLE

-258 EAGRGEDYIEIGMNS
+258 EAGRGQDYIELGMNAR
-273 HSQWNP
+273 SQWNP

-292 TVSSLLNQ
+292 TVSTLLNQ

-324 HRVFPQRWVT
+324 HRVFPERWVT
-334 LQQVYRCAIEPEL
+334 LQQVYRCAIDPEL
-347 FASKIEAA
+347 FAAKIEEAE
-355 QKLSDDLNTG
+355 KLSDDLNTG
-365 TIFVESDALVPQL
+365 TVFVKPDVLEAQVMNLVD
-378 THLEQWNWTRTPGR
+378 WKWKVAPGG
-392 QQHQAVHTRPLK
+392 QQQQTVYTRPLK
-404 AKLEE
+404 EKLDE
-409 LNITHEI
+409 LHIPHEI
-416 VWQAG
+416 VWDPG
-421 PGKDT
+421 PGEDT
-426 RERVEAIN
+426 RERVEAVK

-442 NLDNKIKSSIVEG
+442 TLDNKIRSSIVEG
-455 VSVFLSMFDMP
+455 VSVFLAMFDMP
-466 DVARVF
+466 DVAKVF
-472 CPAAPYTTDDPQA
+472 CPVAPLISDDPQA
-485 IILQAQIKRLKAEKE
+485 IILQAAIKRAKAEKH
-500 AAAAKAAEPQPQPEA
+500 AKEPKQPEA
-515 EPQPEGEAEAEARS
+515 SKPKASNPEVS
-529 RPEAEPQPEG
+529 
-539 EPEAEAAEPVKAA
+539 K
-552 QPEAE
+552 
-557 PQPEGEAEAEA
+557 
-568 AEPQPQPETDDKTP
+568 P
-582 KAAEIRYTW
+582 KAAAGIVYTW
-591 GGQPKTRAAE
+591 GGQPKAAKKPEAE

-608 QPEPEPETKPD
+608 EAPWVVTEPD
-619 DKTTQEAKPKPDKAK
+619 DK
-634 EAPWIITEAET
+634 
-645 DDKTP
+645 
-650 QTPDPSTESNQPPTQ
+650 TPDPSTESNQTVTPTPPDTKQTAPITQ
-665 EEAAITRHLPPIYQ
+665 HLPPLFK

-690 MPAGINPALSRAVG
+690 MPAGINPALARAVG

-715 LMRPAQMKANPGSY
+715 LMRPAEMKHSPGRY

-747 EEDPSGDEK
+747 EDDPSGDEK

-913 GKI
+913 GQI

>member
-29 VFAILGWL
+29 VFAVLGWL

-51 VFQGLMLLGWAVFR
+51 VFQGLMLLGWTVFR
-65 GGQFV
+65 VVQFV
-70 LGLPPLLLFFFAGLW
+70 VGLPPLLLFFFGGLW

-93 RPFPSFAEAPILAL
+93 RPFPSLDEHPILAL

-114 VFTTMLVWYYLSPL
+114 FFTAMLLWYYLSPF
-128 VAVMLCGV
+128 VAVMLCGL

-159 PPWPLSADQETPAI
+159 PPWPLSADQKAPAI
-173 VIGEVHHPIEARE
+173 VIGEAHHPVEARE

-231 HNPHMRAAALILE
+231 RNPHMRAAALILE
-244 VKGDFCH
+244 VKGDSCH

-258 EAGRGEDYIEIGMNS
+258 EAGRGQDYIELGMDS
-273 HSQWNP
+273 RSQWNP

-334 LQQVYRCAIEPEL
+334 LQQVYRCAIDPEL
-347 FASKIEAA
+347 FAAKIEAA
-355 QKLSDDLNTG
+355 EKLSDDLNTG
-365 TIFVESDALVPQL
+365 TIFVKADALAPQL
-378 THLEQWNWTRTPGR
+378 ENLEQWDWTRTPGG
-392 QQHQAVHTRPLK
+392 QQHQAVYTRPLK

-409 LNITHEI
+409 LKITHEI
-416 VWQAG
+416 VWESG

-426 RERVEAIN
+426 RERVEAIK

-466 DVARVF
+466 DVAKVF
-472 CPAAPYTTDDPQA
+472 CPAAPHITDDPQA
-485 IILQAQIKRLKAEKE
+485 IILQAQIKRLKAEKD
-500 AAAAKAAEPQPQPEA
+500 AAADKAEPEAQPEPEA
-515 EPQPEGEAEAEARS
+515 EP
-529 RPEAEPQPEG
+529 
-539 EPEAEAAEPVKAA
+539 EPV
-552 QPEAE
+552 
-557 PQPEGEAEAEA
+557 
-568 AEPQPQPETDDKTP
+568 DKTLQ
-582 KAAEIRYTW
+582 AAEIRYTW
-591 GGQPKTRAAE
+591 GGEPKARKKPETARKPVTVKAAE

-608 QPEPEPETKPD
+608 QPEPVKAAEAAWVVTEAQPD
-619 DKTTQEAKPKPDKAK
+619 DK
-634 EAPWIITEAET
+634 
-645 DDKTP
+645 
-650 QTPDPSTESNQPPTQ
+650 TPDPSTESNQAPTQ
-665 EEAAITRHLPPIYQ
+665 EEAPVTRHLPPIYE

-715 LMRPAQMKANPGSY
+715 LMRPAKMKANPGSY

-860 REAVFHPR
+860 RAAVFHPR

-913 GKI
+913 GQI

>member
-1 MKWREIG
+1 
-8 PNLRELWHR
+8 
-17 PAGPMN
+17 
-23 WKNPIR
+23 
-29 VFAILGWL
+29 
-37 VVQVFVL
+37 
-44 LGWAGWR
+44 
-51 VFQGLMLLGWAVFR
+51 
-65 GGQFV
+65 
-70 LGLPPLLLFFFAGLW
+70 
-85 YAVWSFVR
+85 
-93 RPFPSFAEAPILAL
+93 
-107 VQYHTPD
+107 
-114 VFTTMLVWYYLSPL
+114 
-128 VAVMLCGV
+128 
-136 ISVTVWKVWLE
+136 
-147 GRRRDFAPFAKL
+147 
-159 PPWPLSADQETPAI
+159 
-173 VIGEVHHPIEARE
+173 
-186 IFSPSWLT
+186 
-194 IPERGLY
+194 
-201 TGVAIFGA
+201 
-209 VGSGKTSACMN
+209 MN

-231 HNPHMRAAALILE
+231 GNPHLRAAALVLE

-258 EAGRGEDYIEIGMNS
+258 EAGRGQDYIELGMDS
-273 HSQWNP
+273 RSQWNP

-324 HRVFPQRWVT
+324 HRVFPDRWVT
-334 LQQVYRCAIEPEL
+334 LQQVYRCAIDPEL
-347 FASKIEAA
+347 FAAKIEAA
-355 QKLSDDLNTG
+355 EKLSDDLNTG
-365 TIFVESDALVPQL
+365 TIFVTQDVLEAQV
-378 THLEQWNWTRTPGR
+378 THLAEWDWTVAPGG
-392 QQHQAVHTRPLK
+392 QQQQAVYTRPLK

-409 LNITHEI
+409 LKISHEI
-416 VWQAG
+416 VWESG
-421 PGKDT
+421 PGEDT
-426 RERVEAIN
+426 RERVEAVK

-466 DVARVF
+466 DVAKVF
-472 CPAAPYTTDDPQA
+472 CPAAPHISDDPQA
-485 IILQAQIKRLKAEKE
+485 IILQAQIKRVKAEKD
-500 AAAAKAAEPQPQPEA
+500 AAADN
-515 EPQPEGEAEAEARS
+515 AEA
-529 RPEAEPQPEG
+529 QP
-539 EPEAEAAEPVKAA
+539 
-552 QPEAE
+552 
-557 PQPEGEAEAEA
+557 
-568 AEPQPQPETDDKTP
+568 DDKTP
-582 KAAEIRYTW
+582 
-591 GGQPKTRAAE
+591 QAAE

-608 QPEPEPETKPD
+608 EAAWVVTEAQPD
-619 DKTTQEAKPKPDKAK
+619 DK
-634 EAPWIITEAET
+634 
-645 DDKTP
+645 
-650 QTPDPSTESNQPPTQ
+650 TPDPSTESNQAPTQ
-665 EEAAITRHLPPIYQ
+665 EEAPVTRHLPPIYQ

-715 LMRPAQMKANPGSY
+715 LMRPAKMKANPGSY

-747 EEDPSGDEK
+747 EDDPSGDEK

-887 SLEPRRVYLKP
+887 SLEPCRVYLKP

-913 GKI
+913 GQI

>member
-8 PNLRELWHR
+8 PYLRELWHR

-29 VFAILGWL
+29 VFAVLGWL
-37 VVQVFVL
+37 VVQGFVL

-51 VFQGLMLLGWAVFR
+51 LFQGLMLLGWTVFR
-65 GGQFV
+65 VVQFV
-70 LGLPPLLLFFFAGLW
+70 VQLPALLLFFFGGLW
-85 YAVWSFVR
+85 YAVWHFVR
-93 RPFPSFAEAPILAL
+93 RPFPSLDEHPILAL
-107 VQYHTPD
+107 VQFHTPD
-114 VFTTMLVWYYLSPL
+114 FFTAMLWWYYLSPL

-136 ISVTVWKVWLE
+136 VSVTVWKVWLE

-159 PPWPLSADQETPAI
+159 PPWPLSPDQKAPAI
-173 VIGEVHHPIEARE
+173 VIGEVHHPVEARE
-186 IFSPSWLT
+186 VFSPSWLT

-231 HNPHMRAAALILE
+231 HDPHMRAAALVLE

-258 EAGRGEDYIEIGMNS
+258 EAGRGEDYIELGMDS
-273 HSQWNP
+273 RSQWNP

-324 HRVFPQRWVT
+324 HRVFPDRWVT
-334 LQQVYRCAIEPEL
+334 LQQVYRCAIDPEL
-347 FASKIEAA
+347 FAAKIEAA
-355 QKLSDDLNTG
+355 EKLSDDLNIG
-365 TIFVESDALVPQL
+365 TVFIKKDVLKAHKK
-378 THLEQWNWTRTPGR
+378 HLSKWEWEATAEG
-392 QQHQAVHTRPLK
+392 QHCYAPHTRPLK
-404 AKLEE
+404 ARLEAKKIE
-409 LNITHEI
+409 HQIAWKH
-416 VWQAG
+416 G
-421 PGKDT
+421 PGNDT
-426 RERVEAIN
+426 RERVSAIK
-434 RWFVHDWQ
+434 RWFDHDWQ
-442 NLDNKIKSSIVEG
+442 ALDNKIKSSIVEG

-466 DVARVF
+466 DVAKVF
-472 CPAAPYTTDDPQA
+472 CPAAPAVTDDPQA
-485 IILQAQIKRLKAEKE
+485 IILQAQIKRAQAEKD
-500 AAAAKAAEPQPQPEA
+500 AAAGKGRPTEPEPEPQP
-515 EPQPEGEAEAEARS
+515 
-529 RPEAEPQPEG
+529 
-539 EPEAEAAEPVKAA
+539 EPVKAA
-552 QPEAE
+552 EPEPVKAADDNPPQAHAE
-557 PQPEGEAEAEA
+557 PGG
-568 AEPQPQPETDDKTP
+568 
-582 KAAEIRYTW
+582 IRYTW
-591 GGQPKTRAAE
+591 GGQPKAAE

-608 QPEPEPETKPD
+608 EPEPDDETA
-619 DKTTQEAKPKPDKAK
+619 QAEAAQPVNPT
-634 EAPWIITEAET
+634 EAPWIVIDAKP
-645 DDKTP
+645 DDDA
-650 QTPDPSTESNQPPTQ
+650 PDPSTESNQRPTLEQ
-665 EEAAITRHLPPIYQ
+665 AQITRHLPPLYQ

-715 LMRPAQMKANPGSY
+715 LMRPAKMKANPGSY

-747 EEDPSGDEK
+747 EDDPSGDEK

-913 GKI
+913 GQI

>member
-1 MKWREIG
+1 MMPWREIG
-8 PNLRELWHR
+8 PYLRELWHR

-29 VFAILGWL
+29 VFAVLGWL
-37 VVQVFVL
+37 VVQGFVL
-44 LGWAGWR
+44 LGWAGFR
-51 VFQGLMLLGWAVFR
+51 VFQGFLLLGWVVFR
-65 GGQFV
+65 AGQIV
-70 LGLPPLLLFFFAGLW
+70 LGLPPLLLFFFAGVGW
-85 YAVWSFVR
+85 AGWSFVH
-93 RPFPSFAEAPILAL
+93 RPFPPLDEHPILVL
-107 VQYHTPD
+107 VEYHTPNFFD
-114 VFTTMLVWYYLSPL
+114 ALVVWYYVTPFA
-128 VAVMLCGV
+128 VVMLTGF
-136 ISVTVWKVWLE
+136 ISVSIWRVWLE
-147 GRRRDFAPFAKL
+147 GRRSDFASYSKL
-159 PPWPLSADQETPAI
+159 PPWPLDPEQKAPAI
-173 VIGEVHHPIEARE
+173 VIGEVHHPVEARE
-186 IFSPSWLT
+186 VFNPAWLT

-231 HNPHMRAAALILE
+231 GDEQKRAAALVLE

-258 EAGRGEDYIEIGMNS
+258 EAGRGQDYIELGMDAR
-273 HSQWNP
+273 SQWNP

-324 HRVFPQRWVT
+324 YRVFPERWVT
-334 LQQVYRCAIEPEL
+334 LQQVYRCAIDPEL
-347 FASKIEAA
+347 FAAKIKEAE
-355 QKLSDDLNTG
+355 KLSDDLSTG
-365 TIFVESDALVPQL
+365 TVFVKEAVLKPQL
-378 THLEQWNWTRTPGR
+378 IHFAEWDWIDTPGR
-392 QQHQAVHTRPLK
+392 KDQQTIYTRPLK
-404 AKLEE
+404 EKLDER
-409 LNITHEI
+409 NIPHEI
-416 VWQAG
+416 VWEPG
-421 PGKDT
+421 PGEDT
-426 RERVEAIN
+426 RERVEAVN

-442 NLDNKIKSSIVEG
+442 TLDNKIKSSIVEG
-455 VSVFLSMFDMP
+455 VSVFLAMFDMP
-466 DVARVF
+466 DVAKVF
-472 CPAAPYTTDDPQA
+472 CPAAPRTSDDPQA
-485 IILQAQIKRLKAEKE
+485 IILQAAIKRARADKDAKKAK
-500 AAAAKAAEPQPQPEA
+500 QPEPEA
-515 EPQPEGEAEAEARS
+515 EPA
-529 RPEAEPQPEG
+529 PEAQP
-539 EPEAEAAEPVKAA
+539 EPEATPDPTPVKAA
-552 QPEAE
+552 
-557 PQPEGEAEAEA
+557 
-568 AEPQPQPETDDKTP
+568 K
-582 KAAEIRYTW
+582 
-591 GGQPKTRAAE
+591 

-608 QPEPEPETKPD
+608 
-619 DKTTQEAKPKPDKAK
+619 
-634 EAPWIITEAET
+634 EAPWEVVQPVIET
-645 DDKTP
+645 D
-650 QTPDPSTESNQPPTQ
+650 SNQAATPTQ
-665 EEAAITRHLPPIYQ
+665 PDTKQTATITQHLPPLFK

-715 LMRPAQMKANPGSY
+715 LMRPAKMKHSPGQY

-747 EEDPSGDEK
+747 EDDPSGDEK

-868 DFALLSNCQ
+868 DFALLGNCQ

-913 GKI
+913 GQI

>member
-1 MKWREIG
+1 
-8 PNLRELWHR
+8 
-17 PAGPMN
+17 
-23 WKNPIR
+23 
-29 VFAILGWL
+29 
-37 VVQVFVL
+37 
-44 LGWAGWR
+44 
-51 VFQGLMLLGWAVFR
+51 MLLGWTVFR
-65 GGQFV
+65 VVQFV
-70 LGLPPLLLFFFAGLW
+70 LALPALLLFFFAGLW

-93 RPFPSFAEAPILAL
+93 RPFPSLDEHPILAL

-114 VFTTMLVWYYLSPL
+114 FFSFMVLWYYLSPF
-128 VAVMLCGV
+128 VAVMLSGL
-136 ISVTVWKVWLE
+136 IAVTVWKVWLE

-159 PPWPLSADQETPAI
+159 PPWPLSADQKAPAI
-173 VIGEVHHPIEARE
+173 VIGEVHHPVEARE

-231 HNPHMRAAALILE
+231 GNPHMRAAALILE

-258 EAGRGEDYIEIGMNS
+258 EAGRGQDYIELGMDAR
-273 HSQWNP
+273 SQWNP

-324 HRVFPQRWVT
+324 HRVFPERWVT
-334 LQQVYRCAIEPEL
+334 LQQVYRCAIDPEL
-347 FASKIEAA
+347 FAAKIEAA
-355 QKLSDDLNTG
+355 EKLSDDLNTG
-365 TIFVESDALVPQL
+365 TVFVLRSTYKAQL
-378 THLEQWNWTRTPGR
+378 INLAEWNWVDAPKKKDVQVVYTRS
-392 QQHQAVHTRPLK
+392 VK
-404 AKLEE
+404 AKLDK
-409 LNITHEI
+409 LKIAHEI
-416 VWQAG
+416 VWEPG
-421 PGKDT
+421 PGEDT
-426 RERVEAIN
+426 RERVEAVK

-442 NLDNKIKSSIVEG
+442 ALDNKIKSSIVEG
-455 VSVFLSMFDMP
+455 VSVFLAMFDMP
-466 DVARVF
+466 DVAKVF
-472 CPAAPYTTDDPQA
+472 CPAAPHITDDPQA
-485 IILQAQIKRLKAEKE
+485 IILQAQIKRLKAEKD
-500 AAAAKAAEPQPQPEA
+500 AAADKAGAAKPDADEAGAENAGAKKPQA
-515 EPQPEGEAEAEARS
+515 
-529 RPEAEPQPEG
+529 
-539 EPEAEAAEPVKAA
+539 AEAAWVVT
-552 QPEAE
+552 EAE
-557 PQPEGEAEAEA
+557 
-568 AEPQPQPETDDKTP
+568 
-582 KAAEIRYTW
+582 
-591 GGQPKTRAAE
+591 
-601 PEPVKAA
+601 
-608 QPEPEPETKPD
+608 PD
-619 DKTTQEAKPKPDKAK
+619 DKTHDPAAESDQAEGT
-634 EAPWIITEAET
+634 API
-645 DDKTP
+645 
-650 QTPDPSTESNQPPTQ
+650 S
-665 EEAAITRHLPPIYQ
+665 RHLPPIYE

-690 MPAGINPALSRAVG
+690 MPAGINPALARAVG

-715 LMRPAQMKANPGSY
+715 LMRPAKMKAKPGSY

-747 EEDPSGDEK
+747 EDDPSGDEK

-913 GKI
+913 GQI

>member
-1 MKWREIG
+1 MKWREVG
-8 PNLRELWHR
+8 PYLRELWQR

-29 VFAILGWL
+29 VFAVLGWL
-37 VVQVFVL
+37 VVQGFVL
-44 LGWAGWR
+44 LGWVGWG
-51 VFQGLMLLGWAVFR
+51 VFQGLMLLGWTVFR
-65 GGQFV
+65 VVQFV
-70 LGLPPLLLFFFAGLW
+70 LALPALLLFFFGGVW

-93 RPFPSFAEAPILAL
+93 RPFPSLDEYPILAL

-114 VFTTMLVWYYLSPL
+114 FFTAMVLWYYLTPF

-159 PPWPLSADQETPAI
+159 PPWPLSADQKAPAI

-231 HNPHMRAAALILE
+231 GNPHLRAAALVLE

-258 EAGRGEDYIEIGMNS
+258 EAGRGQDYIEIGMDS
-273 HSQWNP
+273 RSQWNP

-324 HRVFPQRWVT
+324 HRVFPDRWVT
-334 LQQVYRCAIEPEL
+334 LQQVYRCAIDPEL
-347 FASKIEAA
+347 FAAKIEAA
-355 QKLSDDLNTG
+355 EKLSDDLNTG
-365 TIFVESDALVPQL
+365 TIFVPRKVLQAQL
-378 THLEQWNWTRTPGR
+378 THLAQWDWTPTPGG
-392 QQHQAVHTRPLK
+392 QQQQAVHTRPLE
-404 AKLEE
+404 AKLEQ
-409 LNITHEI
+409 LKITHEI
-416 VWQAG
+416 IWESG
-421 PGKDT
+421 PGEDT
-426 RERVEAIN
+426 RERVEAVK

-442 NLDNKIKSSIVEG
+442 ALDNKIKSSIVEG

-466 DVARVF
+466 DVAKVF
-472 CPAAPYTTDDPQA
+472 CPAAPHITDDPQA
-485 IILQAQIKRLKAEKE
+485 IILQAQIKRVKAEKD
-500 AAAAKAAEPQPQPEA
+500 AAAEKAGAAEKAEPEA
-515 EPQPEGEAEAEARS
+515 EP
-529 RPEAEPQPEG
+529 
-539 EPEAEAAEPVKAA
+539 
-552 QPEAE
+552 
-557 PQPEGEAEAEA
+557 
-568 AEPQPQPETDDKTP
+568 DDKTP
-582 KAAEIRYTW
+582 QAA
-591 GGQPKTRAAE
+591 Q

-608 QPEPEPETKPD
+608 QPEPEP
-619 DKTTQEAKPKPDKAK
+619 
-634 EAPWIITEAET
+634 

-650 QTPDPSTESNQPPTQ
+650 QAAEPEPVKAAEAAWVVTEAEPDDKTPDPSTESNQAPTE
-665 EEAAITRHLPPIYQ
+665 EEASVTRHLPPIYE

-715 LMRPAQMKANPGSY
+715 LMRPAKMKANPGSY

-747 EEDPSGDEK
+747 EDDPSGDEK

-913 GKI
+913 GQI

>member
-1 MKWREIG
+1 MRWREIG
-8 PNLRELWHR
+8 PYLRELWHR

-29 VFAILGWL
+29 VFAVAGWL
-37 VVQVFVL
+37 VVQCFVL
-44 LGWAGWR
+44 LGWAGFR
-51 VFQGLMLLGWAVFR
+51 VFQSFLLVGSVVLR

-70 LGLPPLLLFFFAGLW
+70 AGLPPLLLFFFAAFGW
-85 YAVWSFVR
+85 AGWSFVH
-93 RPFPSFAEAPILAL
+93 RPFPPLDEHPILVL
-107 VQYHTPD
+107 VEYHTPNFFD
-114 VFTTMLVWYYLSPL
+114 AMVVWYYVTPFA
-128 VAVMLCGV
+128 VVMLSGF
-136 ISVTVWKVWLE
+136 ISVTIWRVWLE
-147 GRRRDFAPFAKL
+147 GRRSDFASNSKL
-159 PPWPLSADQETPAI
+159 PPWPLDPKQKAPAI
-173 VIGEVHHPIEARE
+173 VIGEVHHPVEARE
-186 IFSPSWLT
+186 VFNPSWLT

-231 HNPHMRAAALILE
+231 GSQQKRAAALVLE

-258 EAGRGEDYIEIGMNS
+258 EAGRGEDYIELGMDS
-273 HSQWNP
+273 RSQWNP

-324 HRVFPQRWVT
+324 YRVFPDRWVT
-334 LQQVYRCAIEPEL
+334 LQQVYRCAIDPEL
-347 FASKIEAA
+347 FEAKIEEAK
-355 QKLSDDLNTG
+355 KLSDDLNTG
-365 TIFVESDALVPQL
+365 TVFVEQNIYKPQL
-378 THLEQWNWTRTPGR
+378 INLAEWNWTNAPETK
-392 QQHQAVHTRPLK
+392 QLKTVYTRPLK
-404 AKLEE
+404 EKLDE
-409 LNITHEI
+409 LNIPYEI
-416 VWQAG
+416 VWEPG
-421 PGKDT
+421 PGQDT
-426 RERVEAIN
+426 RERVEAVN

-455 VSVFLSMFDMP
+455 VSVFLAMFDMP
-466 DVARVF
+466 DVAKVF
-472 CPAAPYTTDDPQA
+472 CPVAPLTSDDPQA
-485 IILQAQIKRLKAEKE
+485 IILQAAIKRAKADKDAKE
-500 AAAAKAAEPQPQPEA
+500 AE
-515 EPQPEGEAEAEARS
+515 
-529 RPEAEPQPEG
+529 
-539 EPEAEAAEPVKAA
+539 
-552 QPEAE
+552 
-557 PQPEGEAEAEA
+557 
-568 AEPQPQPETDDKTP
+568 
-582 KAAEIRYTW
+582 
-591 GGQPKTRAAE
+591 
-601 PEPVKAA
+601 
-608 QPEPEPETKPD
+608 QPEPEPEAQAEP
-619 DKTTQEAKPKPDKAK
+619 KPKA
-634 EAPWIITEAET
+634 APWELVQPVIT
-645 DDKTP
+645 DSD
-650 QTPDPSTESNQPPTQ
+650 QPTASGPPHIKPT
-665 EEAAITRHLPPIYQ
+665 APITQHLPPLFE

-690 MPAGINPALSRAVG
+690 MPAGINPALARAVG

-715 LMRPAQMKANPGSY
+715 LMRPAKMKRSPGRY

-747 EEDPSGDEK
+747 EDDPSGDEK

-913 GKI
+913 GQI

>member
-1 MKWREIG
+1 MTWREIG
-8 PNLRELWHR
+8 PYLRELWHR

-29 VFAILGWL
+29 VFAVLGWL
-37 VVQVFVL
+37 VVQGFVL

-65 GGQFV
+65 VAHFV
-70 LGLPPLLLFFFAGLW
+70 VRLPALLLFFFGGVW

-93 RPFPSFAEAPILAL
+93 RPFPSLDEHPILFL

-114 VFTTMLVWYYLSPL
+114 FFSFMVLWYYLSPF
-128 VAVMLCGV
+128 VAVMLSGL

-159 PPWPLSADQETPAI
+159 PPWPLDPKQKAPAI
-173 VIGEVHHPIEARE
+173 VIGEVHHPVEARE

-231 HNPHMRAAALILE
+231 GNPHMRAAALVLE

-258 EAGRGEDYIEIGMNS
+258 EAGRGQDYIELGMDAT
-273 HSQWNP
+273 SQWNP

-324 HRVFPQRWVT
+324 HRVFPERWVT
-334 LQQVYRCAIEPEL
+334 LQQVYRCAIDPEL
-347 FASKIEAA
+347 FAAKIEAA
-355 QKLSDDLNTG
+355 EKLSDDLNTG
-365 TIFVESDALVPQL
+365 TIFVKTDALTPQL
-378 THLEQWNWTRTPGR
+378 ENLEQWDWTATPR
-392 QQHQAVHTRPLK
+392 SQKHQAVHTRPLK
-404 AKLEE
+404 AKLDE
-409 LNITHEI
+409 LKIPHEI
-416 VWQAG
+416 AWESG
-421 PGKDT
+421 PGEDT
-426 RERVEAIN
+426 RERVEAIK
-434 RWFVHDWQ
+434 RWFVHDWLT
-442 NLDNKIKSSIVEG
+442 LDNKIKSSIVEG
-455 VSVFLSMFDMP
+455 VSVFLAMFDMP
-466 DVARVF
+466 DVAKVF
-472 CPAAPYTTDDPQA
+472 CPAAPHISDDPQA
-485 IILQAQIKRLKAEKE
+485 IILQAQLRRLKAEKD
-500 AAAAKAAEPQPQPEA
+500 
-515 EPQPEGEAEAEARS
+515 
-529 RPEAEPQPEG
+529 
-539 EPEAEAAEPVKAA
+539 
-552 QPEAE
+552 
-557 PQPEGEAEAEA
+557 AEAEA
-568 AEPQPQPETDDKTP
+568 AAEATEPADADE
-582 KAAEIRYTW
+582 AAAVAADAQKRQAGEIRYTW
-591 GGQPKTRAAE
+591 GGPAKQPQNPQPVKAAEPQPVKAAE
-601 PEPVKAA
+601 PEPVKPAEA
-608 QPEPEPETKPD
+608 PWVVTEPD
-619 DKTTQEAKPKPDKAK
+619 DKT
-634 EAPWIITEAET
+634 
-645 DDKTP
+645 
-650 QTPDPSTESNQPPTQ
+650 PDPADESNQAPAGDTAP
-665 EEAAITRHLPPIYQ
+665 ITRHLPSLFE

-715 LMRPAQMKANPGSY
+715 LMRPAKMKANPGSY

-747 EEDPSGDEK
+747 EDDPSGDEK

-803 SDDASAKIASELCG
+803 SDDAIRQDCVGVVRPGCEDQGILHPQRDLQALGSLPALRPGRRRRREYGRDQIIPGAARG
-817 QVAKIKESYTISE
+817 
-830 TSKRSEVSPLSGR
+830 RVSPARLRLAIELS
-843 AGGGGGSMGAT
+843 SNL
-854 KSFREQ
+854 S
-860 REAVFHPR
+860 
-868 DFALLSNCQ
+868 AL
-877 AICLPYDGAQ
+877 
-887 SLEPRRVYLKP
+887 
-898 HYLPAE
+898 
-904 HSYWRAKEA
+904 
-913 GKI
+913 

>member
-1 MKWREIG
+1 MMPWREIG
-8 PNLRELWHR
+8 PYLRELWHR

-29 VFAILGWL
+29 VFAVVGWL
-37 VVQVFVL
+37 VVQGFVL
-44 LGWAGWR
+44 LGWAGFR
-51 VFQGLMLLGWAVFR
+51 VFQGFLLLGWAGFR

-70 LGLPPLLLFFFAGLW
+70 AGLPPLLLFFFA
-85 YAVWSFVR
+85 AVGWAGWSFVH
-93 RPFPSFAEAPILAL
+93 RPFPPLDEHPILVL
-107 VQYHTPD
+107 VEYHTPNFFD
-114 VFTTMLVWYYLSPL
+114 ALVVWYYVTPFA
-128 VAVMLCGV
+128 VVMLTGFV
-136 ISVTVWKVWLE
+136 SVTIWRVWLE
-147 GRRRDFAPFAKL
+147 GRRSDFASFSKL
-159 PPWPLSADQETPAI
+159 PPWPLDPKQKAPAI
-173 VIGEVHHPIEARE
+173 VIGEVHHPVEARE
-186 IFSPSWLT
+186 VFNPSWLT

-231 HNPHMRAAALILE
+231 GSQQKRAAALVLE

-258 EAGRGEDYIEIGMNS
+258 EAGRGQDYIELGMDARA
-273 HSQWNP
+273 QWNP

-324 HRVFPQRWVT
+324 HRVFPDRWVT
-334 LQQVYRCAIEPEL
+334 LQQVYRCAIDPEL
-347 FASKIEAA
+347 FEAKIEEAK
-355 QKLSDDLNTG
+355 KLSDDLSTG
-365 TIFVESDALVPQL
+365 TVFIKEDVLKPQL
-378 THLEQWNWTRTPGR
+378 VHFAEWDWTDTPGGKD
-392 QQHQAVHTRPLK
+392 QQSVYTRPLRE
-404 AKLEE
+404 KLDE
-409 LNITHEI
+409 LNIPYEI
-416 VWQAG
+416 VWEPG
-421 PGKDT
+421 PGQDT
-426 RERVEAIN
+426 RERVEAVN

-455 VSVFLSMFDMP
+455 VSVFLAMFDMP
-466 DVARVF
+466 DVAKVF
-472 CPAAPYTTDDPQA
+472 CPAAPLTSDDPQA
-485 IILQAQIKRLKAEKE
+485 IILQAAIKRARADKDAKKAK
-500 AAAAKAAEPQPQPEA
+500 
-515 EPQPEGEAEAEARS
+515 
-529 RPEAEPQPEG
+529 
-539 EPEAEAAEPVKAA
+539 
-552 QPEAE
+552 
-557 PQPEGEAEAEA
+557 
-568 AEPQPQPETDDKTP
+568 
-582 KAAEIRYTW
+582 
-591 GGQPKTRAAE
+591 
-601 PEPVKAA
+601 
-608 QPEPEPETKPD
+608 QPEPEAKPD
-619 DKTTQEAKPKPDKAK
+619 PEPEA
-634 EAPWIITEAET
+634 APWELVQPVIET
-645 DDKTP
+645 DSDQAAAPGPPHIK
-650 QTPDPSTESNQPPTQ
+650 QTAPIS
-665 EEAAITRHLPPIYQ
+665 RHLPPLFE

-690 MPAGINPALSRAVG
+690 MPAGINPALARAVG

-715 LMRPAQMKANPGSY
+715 LMRPAKMKHSPGRY

-747 EEDPSGDEK
+747 EDDPSGDEK

-913 GKI
+913 GQI